1 MALGGGTWL
10 VQNKVLPGSYIN
22 FSSIAKASATLSD
35 RGYAAAPFALS
46 WGPEGEVFA
55 VTSGEFQKNSKAIFG
70 YSYDHPKMLALRE
83 IFLHA
88 TTVYCYRLG
97 QGAVKASNTYASA
110 KYPGVRGNDI
120 STVIAPNVDDDTLW
134 DVTTYLDGIAQD
146 TQTVAT
152 AADLVGNTWVDFK
165 KNATLEGSAGV
176 PLTGGTDAANI
187 TGDSHQ
193 AFLDKIEAYAFNAM
207 CCPAADPTIVK
218 LYATYTQRMRDEV
231 GSKFQLIAWKPSTVD
246 YEGTIGVWNTATHP
260 SIEDVDEHAVVYWAT
275 GAQAGVAVNKSLTN
289 AKYDGELILDT
300 DYTQVEL
307 TAAIKAGKFIFHNVN
322 GLTRVLEDINT
333 LLTLSDT
340 KGEVFQSNQTI
351 RVCDQIANDI
361 AVLFNE
367 RYVGVVPNDASGR
380 SALWGDITHYM
391 KQLEDI
397 RAVENFDPDSVTCEQ
412 GDRKKAVLVIVN
424 GLNIINAMAQLYM
437 SVIIQ

>member
-10 VQNKVLPGSYIN
+10 VQNKILPGSYIN

-35 RGYAAAPFALS
+35 RGYAAAPFVLS
-46 WGPEGEVFA
+46 WGPENEVFA

-97 QGAVKASNTYASA
+97 LGAIKATNAHASA

-120 STVIAPNVDDDTLW
+120 TISISPNVDDPDQW
-134 DVTTYLDGIAQD
+134 DVSTILDGIKVD
-146 TQTVAT
+146 TQTVADVK
-152 AADLVGNTWVDFK
+152 DLASNDYVDFNTK
-165 KNATLEGSAGV
+165 TELEATAGMPLAGGADAEGV
-176 PLTGGTDAANI
+176 

-193 AFLDKIEAYAFNAM
+193 AFLDKIEPYAFNAM

-218 LYATYTQRMRDEV
+218 LYAAYCQRMRDEV
-231 GSKFQLIAWKPSTVD
+231 GAKFQLVAWQPSTVD
-246 YEGTIGVWNTATHP
+246 YEGVIGVWNTATHP
-260 SIEDVDEHAVVYWAT
+260 SIKDVDEHAVVYWTT

-289 AKYDGELILDT
+289 AKYDGELVLDT
-300 DYTQVEL
+300 ELTQVEL
-307 TAAIKAGKFIFHNVN
+307 TAALKAGKFVFHNVN
-322 GLTRVLEDINT
+322 GLTRILEDINT
-333 LLTLSDT
+333 LLTLTDT
-340 KGEVFQSNQTI
+340 KGEVFQSNQTM

-380 SALWGDITHYM
+380 STLWGDITHYIRE
-391 KQLEDI
+391 LEKI
-397 RAVENFDPDSVTCEQ
+397 RAVENFDPDTVTCEQ
-412 GDRKKAVLVIVN
+412 GDKKKAVLVTVN
-424 GLNIINAMAQLYM
+424 GLNVVNAMAQLYM

>member
-35 RGYAAAPFALS
+35 RGYAAAPFVLS
-46 WGPEGEVFA
+46 WGPEDEVFP

-97 QGAVKASNTYASA
+97 LGAKKAACAMATA
-110 KYPGVRGNDI
+110 KYPGIRGNDI
-120 STVIAPNVDDDTLW
+120 SVVVAPNVDDATLW

-146 TQTVAT
+146 TQTVAK
-152 AADLVGNTWVDFK
+152 AGDLTGNDYVDFK
-165 KNATLEGSAGV
+165 KDATLEATAGM
-176 PLTGGTDAANI
+176 PLTGGEDVANI

-207 CCPAADPTIVK
+207 CCPAADPIIVK
-218 LYATYTQRMRDEV
+218 LYAAYCQRVRDEV
-231 GSKFQLIAWKPSTVD
+231 GAKFQLVAWQPSTVD
-246 YEGTIGVWNTATHP
+246 YEGVIGVWNTATH
-260 SIEDVDEHAVVYWAT
+260 SSMDVDEHAVVYWAA

-289 AKYDGELILDT
+289 AKYDGELTLDT
-300 DYTQVEL
+300 DLTQAEL
-307 TAAIKAGKFIFHNVN
+307 TAALKAGKLMFHNVN
-322 GLTRVLEDINT
+322 GDTRILEDINT

-361 AVLFNE
+361 AVLFNT

-391 KQLEDI
+391 KQLESI
-397 RAVENFDPDSVTCEQ
+397 RAVENFDPDTVSCEQ
-412 GDRKKAVLVIVN
+412 GDKKKAVLVTVN
-424 GLNIINAMAQLYM
+424 GLNIVNAMAQLYM

>member
-10 VQNKVLPGSYIN
+10 VQNKVLPGTYVN
-22 FSSIAKASATLSD
+22 FTSIKKASATLSD

-46 WGPEGEVFA
+46 WGPEDEVFA

-97 QGAVKASNTYASA
+97 QGAVKASNAHATA
-110 KYPGVRGNDI
+110 KYPGVRGNDL
-120 STVIAPNVDDDTLW
+120 TVTIRPNVDEPDLW
-134 DVTTYLDGIAQD
+134 DVSTLLDGVAQD
-146 TQTVAT
+146 TQTVAS
-152 AADLVGNTWVDFK
+152 AAGLVGNTWVDFK
-165 KNATLEGSAGV
+165 KDAALAATAGM
-176 PLTGGTDAANI
+176 PLTGGADAAGV

-218 LYATYTQRMRDEV
+218 LYAAYCQRMRDEV
-231 GSKFQLIAWKPSTVD
+231 GAKFQLVAWKPSTVD
-246 YEGTIGVWNTATHP
+246 YEGVIGVWNTATHP
-260 SIEDVDEHAVVYWAT
+260 TIADADEHAIVYWAT

-289 AKYDGELILDT
+289 AKYDGELVLDT
-300 DYTQVEL
+300 DLTQAEL
-307 TAAIKAGKFIFHNVN
+307 TSALKAGRFMFHNDS
-322 GLTRVLEDINT
+322 GTTRVLEDINT
-333 LLTLSDT
+333 LLTLTDT
-340 KGEVFQSNQTI
+340 KGEVFQSNQTM

-367 RYVGVVPNDASGR
+367 RYLGTVQNDASGR
-380 SALWGDITHYM
+380 SALWGDITHHIGE
-391 KQLEDI
+391 LEKI
-397 RAVENFDPDSVTCEQ
+397 RAVENFDPDTVSCEQ
-412 GDRKKAVLVIVN
+412 GDKKKAVLVAMN
-424 GLNIINAMAQLYM
+424 GLNVVNAMAQLYM